1 VSFGRRL
8 ALYFVLIALLP
19 TLALGVILVFVSD
32 DSRRGKADAR
42 LAADLETAMAL
53 YEERI
58 EQARPEA
65 ERLGREPALSAAL
78 ESDREDQVEA
88 FADESL
94 DPPVLAVE
102 VLDADGDRLAAAG
115 SDDAI
120 AFARVTL
127 NRDGAREG
135 VLGASVSGADSYVNE
150 VQNLTGV
157 GAIVS
162 RNGEDVAATVTPPDD
177 RPEAGQTA
185 DLEAEGEKAR
195 ARSVALNAEGDEVL
209 TLIGPRA
216 VGGRLA
222 IGALEAAI
230 LLALLGGGMALAYR
244 LARTLS
250 RRHAEVAEEAATD
263 PLTGL
268 FNRRSLAVVLDQEVL
283 RAVRFG
289 HPLSLLIVDVDD
301 FKRINDERGHP
312 QGDAVLRCLADLVR
326 KATRAIDRAARY
338 GGDELALTLIETDAE
353 GARTLADRLRDD
365 AAKQE
370 LSAPDGPLRFTI
382 SIGVATLPDA
392 AADLDGLVEAADQA
406 LLEAKRT
413 GKNRIVP
420 APRRRGRSPQAAP

>member
-8 ALYFVLIALLP
+8 ALYFILIALLP
-19 TLALGVILVFVSD
+19 TLALGAILVFVSD

-53 YEERI
+53 HEERVDRA
-58 EQARPEA
+58 QPQA

-78 ESDREDQVEA
+78 ASEREAPLEA
-88 FADESL
+88 FADDSL
-94 DPPVLAVE
+94 DPPVIAVE
-102 VLDADGDRLAAAG
+102 VVDADDDRLAAAG
-115 SDDAI
+115 PEDAI

-127 NRDGAREG
+127 NRDGVQVGA
-135 VLGASVSGADSYVNE
+135 LGASVSRAGAYVNQ
-150 VQNLTGV
+150 VQGLTGAS
-157 GAIVS
+157 AIVS
-162 RNGEDVAATVTPPDD
+162 REGEELAATVTTPADL
-177 RPEAGQTA
+177 PEDGETA
-185 DLEAEGEKAR
+185 DLEAEGEQAR
-195 ARSVALNAEGDEVL
+195 ARTVALDPEGDEVL

-230 LLALLGGGMALAYR
+230 LLTLLGGGMVLAYR

-268 FNRRSLAVVLDQEVL
+268 FNRRSFAVVLDQEVL

-312 QGDAVLRCLADLVR
+312 QGDAVLGCLAGLVR
-326 KATRAIDRAARY
+326 NATRAIDRAARY
-338 GGDELALTLIETDAE
+338 GGDELALTLIETGAE

-365 AAKQE
+365 AAQQE

-392 AADLDGLVEAADQA
+392 AQDLAGLIEAADQA

-413 GKNRIVP
+413 GKNRIVS
-420 APRRRGRSPQAAP
+420 APIRRGRSPQPAP